1 MKTISLPVLNSP
13 LVEKQKDNKTTKIT
27 GYSVFNDIE
36 YSIEDYNGLFITNR
50 IEAQNFR
57 HRMSKPGYFSTWH
70 VAGDATLIIVRSGT
84 LRMTLRNGDYRDFSA
99 GDMFVAQDYLQDNE
113 TFNNEVHGHTAEL
126 IGDEPLFAVHIKL
139 ATRVV

>member
-57 HRMSKPGYFSTWH
+57 HRMSEPGYFSTWH

>member
-57 HRMSKPGYFSTWH
+57 HRMSEPGYFSTWH

-84 LRMTLRNGDYRDFSA
+84 LRMTLRNGDYCDFSA

>member
-13 LVEKQKDNKTTKIT
+13 LVENQKGNKTTEIT

-57 HRMSKPGYFSTWH
+57 HRMSEPGYFSTWH

>member
-1 MKTISLPVLNSP
+1 LKTISLPVLNSP

-57 HRMSKPGYFSTWH
+57 HRMSEPGYFSTWH